1 MNKRRWVIIA
11 LSFASMIGVSIW
23 IAKASKVAD
32 ATPVLVPW
40 WAHLL
45 ALTAVAIEITSRAL
59 KIGWSAAALRIPVTF
74 STSLRTCVG
83 GDLGAA
89 ITPARTGAEP
99 ARFLILA
106 EGGVKPA
113 DALMILFME
122 LFLEMLSLAFIAFVL
137 AFVFQGAGPV
147 LGTLLGMIGGYAG
160 VVLGLGAFGVILAH
174 RNAHG
179 PPPDWALRLRLHAG
193 RWRVIQL
200 QLRQLR
206 TSIEHV
212 QHARVGM
219 MAASFVASLVH
230 VGVRL
235 TILPLIVFSLGDPN
249 IDAHLANLVLWP
261 LAILYGGAI
270 APAPGGGGLIELSFR
285 QTLRHTIPRRMFGA
299 SLNWWRFYTYWLYIV
314 LGSIAAGHVVLR
326 ALRKRDLDKLHGH
339 LHVAVIKAH
348 IFETRL
354 RPRSC
359 NNPRRGQLLCLTC
372 LAP

>member
-339 LHVAVIKAH
+339 LHVAVIKAQTEEQAAAH
-348 IFETRL
+348 REER
-354 RPRSC
+354 
-359 NNPRRGQLLCLTC
+359 
-372 LAP
+372 AP

>member
-1 MNKRRWVIIA
+1 MIIA
-11 LSFASMIGVSIW
+11 LSFASMIGVSVW
-23 IAKASKVAD
+23 IAKASRVVD
-32 ATPVLVPW
+32 ATPVHVPW

-45 ALTAVAIEITSRAL
+45 CLAAVAVEITSRAL

-74 STSLRTCVG
+74 PTSLRTCVG

-122 LFLEMLSLAFIAFVL
+122 LFLEMLSLAFIAIAL
-137 AFVFQGAGPV
+137 AFVFKGAGPV

-160 VVLGLGAFGVILAH
+160 VVLGMGAFGVILAH

-212 QHARVGM
+212 KHARVGM
-219 MAASFVASLVH
+219 MLASFAMSIVH
-230 VGVRL
+230 VGTRL

-249 IDAHLANLVLWP
+249 INAHLANLVLWP

-285 QTLRHTIPRRMFGA
+285 QTLRHTIPLRMFGA
-299 SLNWWRFYTYWLYIV
+299 SLNWWRVYTYYLYII
-314 LGSIAAGHVVLR
+314 LGSVAAGHVVMR
-326 ALRKRDLDKLHGH
+326 ALRKRDLEKLHGH

-348 IFETRL
+348 TTEVGVTE
-354 RPRSC
+354 PGD
-359 NNPRRGQLLCLTC
+359 P
-372 LAP
+372 AP